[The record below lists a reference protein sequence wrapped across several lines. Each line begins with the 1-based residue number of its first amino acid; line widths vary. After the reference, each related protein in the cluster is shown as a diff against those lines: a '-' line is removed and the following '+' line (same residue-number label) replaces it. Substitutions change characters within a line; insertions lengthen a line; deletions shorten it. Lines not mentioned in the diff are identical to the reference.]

1 LLHLDASSAVGG
13 PGAKKFAGDRESSAR
28 RPAHQEPRKGQIMI
42 RITHILCPV
51 DFSDIS
57 QHALDHAAAIARWY
71 EARLTLLYVF
81 ANFPVM
87 DVPPLVLE
95 APERERLMVGM
106 RGMAA
111 AVPRQVPVDVRI
123 EEAPYIH
130 EEILAQL
137 GATRTDLLV
146 LGTHGRSGF
155 QRLFLGSVTE
165 KVMRKATCPTLVVPP
180 RAPGVPAG
188 APVQF
193 RRILCP
199 VDFSVSSLD
208 ALAYALNMAQEADA
222 QLTLLHVV
230 ELPPVLS
237 EAPTM
242 PPPDLPRIR
251 EAAAA
256 DARNKLHALIPES
269 AHTYCTVETAVVEGR
284 AYRQILQHAT
294 ERQSDLIVMGV
305 HGRGKLDLLVFG
317 STTHH
322 VIRASACPVLIVR
335 SVQAPRMGSP
345 QP

>member
-1 LLHLDASSAVGG
+1 
-13 PGAKKFAGDRESSAR
+13 
-28 RPAHQEPRKGQIMI
+28 MI

-51 DFSDIS
+51 DFSEIS

-95 APERERLMVGM
+95 QADRERLMAGM

-111 AVPRQVPVDVRI
+111 AVPQQVPFDFRI
-123 EEAPYIH
+123 EEAPYVH
-130 EEILAQL
+130 EEILAQVA
-137 GATRTDLLV
+137 ATQTGLLV

-165 KVMRKATCPTLVVPP
+165 KVIRKATCPTLVVPP
-180 RAPGVPAG
+180 RAPYVPAG
-188 APVQF
+188 APIQF

-199 VDFSVSSLD
+199 VDFSASALD
-208 ALAYALNMAQEADA
+208 ALTYAINMAEEADA

-230 ELPPVLS
+230 EFQPPLV
-237 EAPTM
+237 EAPMM
-242 PPPDLPRIR
+242 PAPELSRVH
-251 EAAAA
+251 EAASA
-256 DARNKLHALIPES
+256 DARHKLHALIPD
-269 AHTYCTVETAVVEGR
+269 AARTYCTVETAVVEGR
-284 AYRQILQHAT
+284 AYREILRQAT
-294 ERQSDLIVMGV
+294 DRQSDLIVMGV
-305 HGRGKLDLLVFG
+305 HGRGTLDLMVFG

-335 SVQAPRMGSP
+335 RS
-345 QP
+345 